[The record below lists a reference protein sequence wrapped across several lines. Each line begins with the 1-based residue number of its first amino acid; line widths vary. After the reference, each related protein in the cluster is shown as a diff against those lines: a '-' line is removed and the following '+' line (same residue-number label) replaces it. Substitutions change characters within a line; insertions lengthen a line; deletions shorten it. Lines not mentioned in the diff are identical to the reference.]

1 MAQTARTVPGPV
13 LLLTRSDVRAL
24 LRWPE
29 LIEATEQA
37 LITLATSD
45 GAAAQAGQLH
55 VPGASLHLK
64 SGALPEPPMLSV
76 KANMRPETGRSAG
89 VILAFDPVG
98 YTLRAILDSAD
109 ITAMRTAAIAA
120 VAARHLARGPGRRS
134 VAVIGAGPVARQ
146 SLAALRTV
154 LEVNDV
160 RLWSRNREHAE
171 QAAAQLSAQLS
182 GPVTVCAA
190 PGDAAASAD
199 IVITATPSREPLLQ
213 AGSLAP
219 GALVLAMGADT
230 RGKREL
236 DAGVLDDAAVVAD
249 VLAEAFSVGECA
261 YLPDPAARSRCAE
274 LGELLAGQRALPAGT
289 GRIVFDSVGSAV
301 VDAAATALVLTLAEA
316 QNASRPFAFGA

>member
-1 MAQTARTVPGPV
+1 VAQTAQTVPAPV
-13 LLLTRSDVRAL
+13 LLLTRSEVRAL

-29 LIEATEQA
+29 LIEAAEQA
-37 LITLATSD
+37 LITLATSE
-45 GAAAQAGQLH
+45 GAVVQAGQLH
-55 VPGASLHLK
+55 VPGAALHLK

-76 KANMRPETGRSAG
+76 KANMRPDAGRSAG

-98 YTLRAILDSAD
+98 YTLRAVLDSAD

-120 VAARHLARGPGRRS
+120 VAARHLSRPGRRS

-146 SLAALRTV
+146 SLAALRHV
-154 LEVNDV
+154 LDVNDV

-171 QAAAQLSAQLS
+171 QAAAQLSAQQS
-182 GPVTVCAA
+182 GPVSVCAA
-190 PGDAAASAD
+190 PGEAAAGAD
-199 IVITATPSREPLLQ
+199 IVITATPSREPLLH

-236 DAGVLDDAAVVAD
+236 GAGVLDDAVVVAD
-249 VLAEAFSVGECA
+249 VLADAFSVGECA

-274 LGELLAGQRALPAGT
+274 LGQLLAGQRALPAGT

-316 QNASRPFAFGA
+316 QNAGRPFAFGA